1 MNALYPRFGF
11 DQTQTHTC
19 SIKHSLCYIELNPM
33 QLIPHSTIEF
43 AIIVNRGLKYL
54 VQPIEDRSEVQMQIN
69 SIPN

>member
-1 MNALYPRFGF
+1 
-11 DQTQTHTC
+11 
-19 SIKHSLCYIELNPM
+19 M